1 MAATPVPTRV
11 STWSLEASRERE
23 GPATPS
29 SDALRPRQR
38 CLEYRGGYA
47 SQLRQTRSQN
57 TMEEVRGSPAR
68 RLSQILDPI
77 ARLATDF
84 GSNSAPCS
92 PRLGVRGHE
101 ASSGSIV
108 QTGPAA
114 AEVTARRQQVGPES
128 SRGGGLPPTGAESPR
143 LWPRQFRQA
152 PAPPPRPRHANN
164 ANNNHA
170 AAIAASGSLPAPVH
184 ARDSPYVNVP
194 NLLFQKD
201 NKGFVETARS
211 AGYVELRDTKP
222 KCSPY
227 DFTSE
232 SSGHVEYTDKRT
244 FAAQTDFD
252 GASSCYDA
260 NDLAAFA
267 RARSNFDPGPAPR
280 GGHFDRAYSFSGR
293 QPEQTG
299 RIFAENRLYVEQRN
313 AVAAAAAASSDAK
326 KEKLESRPAYGASK
340 SFDGYS
346 SAVEEL
352 NWQERCLELQ
362 LELHRSRSQATRVR
376 DMLRE
381 KVSLFTLI
389 FNSLL
394 VSFLVHPLSTGFVR
408 ETSAGQPRSTYLQSR
423 WKFTRLRSTAMF
435 NASKKSYYSNE
446 D

>member
-1 MAATPVPTRV
+1 
-11 STWSLEASRERE
+11 
-23 GPATPS
+23 
-29 SDALRPRQR
+29 
-38 CLEYRGGYA
+38 
-47 SQLRQTRSQN
+47 
-57 TMEEVRGSPAR
+57 MEEVRGSPAR

-252 GASSCYDA
+252 SSSSCYDA

-389 FNSLL
+389 FTSLL
-394 VSFLVHPLSTGFVR
+394 VFFFLVRPLSTGFVR
-408 ETSAGQPRSTYLQSR
+408 ETSAGQPRNTYLRSR